1 MDAGLMRHKVTIQ
14 KLSQT
19 QNEFGEPEKVWT
31 PVVTVRASINAM
43 SERDFLAGMAE
54 QAEATHKVTI
64 RYNKLV
70 DRTMRVVF
78 GERVFSILHIRDP
91 WEKHQEMV
99 LTCKEL
105 I

>member
-1 MDAGLMRHKVTIQ
+1 MDAGLMRHKITVQ

-19 QNEFGEPEKVWT
+19 QNEFGEVEHAWVD
-31 PVVTVRASINAM
+31 VASVRASINAF
-43 SERDFLAGMAE
+43 SERDFLAGMSE
-54 QAEATHKVTI
+54 QAEATHRVTI

-70 DRTMRVVF
+70 DRTMRIGF
-78 GERVFSILHIRDP
+78 GSRHFSILHVRDP

-105 I
+105 V

>member
-1 MDAGLMRHKVTIQ
+1 MDAGLMRHKIIIQ

-19 QNEFGEPEKVWT
+19 QNEFGEIEQAWETVT
-31 PVVTVRASINAM
+31 TVRASINAF
-43 SERDFLAGMAE
+43 SERDFLAGLSE

-70 DRTMRVVF
+70 DRTMRAVF
-78 GERVFSILHIRDP
+78 GTRVFPILHIRDP

-105 I
+105 V